1 MHKQDVIA
9 FFDHCAPT
17 WDQRNVTNDA
27 VIGRIL
33 DNAHVTA
40 GADVLDIACG
50 TGVLFP
56 YYLRR
61 DVASVT
67 GIDISSRMVEIA
79 AEKWRGEARISVL
92 CADADIFT
100 SQRSYDAIVVYNALP
115 HFVNPSSLIVCLTT
129 LLKEGGRLTVAH
141 GASREAI
148 DRCHKGAAQ
157 RVSNG
162 LMSVESL
169 YRLFTPHLH
178 VDTVISDD
186 TMYQVCGVKK

>member
-17 WDQRNVTNDA
+17 WDQRTVTNDA

-79 AEKWRGEARISVL
+79 AEKWRGEARIAVL
-92 CADADIFT
+92 CADADTFSPHRT
-100 SQRSYDAIVVYNALP
+100 YDAIVVYNALP
-115 HFVNPSSLIVCLTT
+115 HFLDPASLIARLTA
-129 LLKEGGRLTVAH
+129 LLKEGGHLTVAH
-141 GASREAI
+141 GASRETI
-148 DRCHKGAAQ
+148 DRCHRGAAQ
-157 RVSNG
+157 HVSNG

-178 VDTVISDD
+178 VDTVISND

>member
-17 WDQRNVTNDA
+17 WDQRTVTNDA

-61 DVASVT
+61 GVSSVT
-67 GIDISSRMVEIA
+67 GIDISPRMAEIA
-79 AEKWRGEARISVL
+79 AEKWGSEERIRVL
-92 CADADIFT
+92 CADADTFT
-100 SQRSYDAIVVYNALP
+100 PQRTYDAIVVYNALP
-115 HFVNPSSLIVCLTT
+115 HFLDPAALIARLTA
-129 LLKEGGRLTVAH
+129 LLKKGGRLTVAH
-141 GASREAI
+141 GASRETI
-148 DRCHKGAAQ
+148 DRCHRGAAQ
-157 RVSNG
+157 HVSNG
-162 LMSVESL
+162 LMSVDAL
-169 YRLFTPHLH
+169 HRLFTPHLQ

-186 TMYQVCGVKK
+186 TMYQVSGVKK

>member
-17 WDQRNVTNDA
+17 WDQRTVTNDA

-61 DVASVT
+61 EVASVT
-67 GIDISSRMVEIA
+67 GIDISPRMAEVA
-79 AEKWRGEARISVL
+79 AEKWGSESRICVL
-92 CADADIFT
+92 CADADTFT
-100 SQRSYDAIVVYNALP
+100 PQRTYDAIVVYNALP
-115 HFVNPSSLIVCLTT
+115 HFLDPAALIARLTA
-129 LLKEGGRLTVAH
+129 LLKKGGRLTVAH
-141 GASREAI
+141 GASRETI
-148 DRCHKGAAQ
+148 DRCHRGAAQ
-157 RVSNG
+157 HVSNG

-169 YRLFTPHLH
+169 HRLFTPHLQ

-186 TMYQVCGVKK
+186 TMYQVSGVKK

>member
-61 DVASVT
+61 NVASVT

-100 SQRSYDAIVVYNALP
+100 SQRAYDAIVVYNALP
-115 HFVNPSSLIVCLTT
+115 HFINPTSLVVRLTA

-148 DRCHKGAAQ
+148 DRCHHGAAQ
-157 RVSNG
+157 HVSNG

-169 YRLFTPHLH
+169 YRLFTPHLK

-186 TMYQVCGVKK
+186 TMYQVCGVKR

>member
-1 MHKQDVIA
+1 
-9 FFDHCAPT
+9 
-17 WDQRNVTNDA
+17 
-27 VIGRIL
+27 
-33 DNAHVTA
+33 
-40 GADVLDIACG
+40 
-50 TGVLFP
+50 VLFP

-61 DVASVT
+61 NVASVT

-79 AEKWRGEARISVL
+79 AEKWRHEERISVL

-115 HFVNPSSLIVCLTT
+115 HFVNPSSLIVRLTT

-157 RVSNG
+157 HVSNG

>member
-40 GADVLDIACG
+40 GTDVLDIACG

-61 DVASVT
+61 NVASVT

-79 AEKWRGEARISVL
+79 AEKWREEARISVL

-115 HFVNPSSLIVCLTT
+115 HFVNPSSLIVRLTT
-129 LLKEGGRLTVAH
+129 LLKKGGRLTVAH

-157 RVSNG
+157 HISNG